1 LTISAVQFLK
11 QERAMKLKT
20 WAFLGALLAFG
31 AVPASASM
39 TTYYWHQTSASIP
52 GLMFTGQYTVV
63 DGVTVSTDGNQT
75 PPDLAGLLDF
85 TASGG
90 GVLPVT
96 LADLTPTDP
105 ISGFPMWSID
115 LSGAFPF
122 LAFIDANDAYDYT
135 IGSHTISA
143 DSDFP
148 SMCDT
153 TGVCS
158 ADGFWSSS
166 PFVTAPEPASL
177 PVLLMGVLGL
187 FGLIRA
193 GRGRIRS

>member
-1 LTISAVQFLK
+1 MKRYAVIAVL
-11 QERAMKLKT
+11 
-20 WAFLGALLAFG
+20 LGL
-31 AVPASASM
+31 VSIPAQATA

-63 DGVTVSTDGNQT
+63 DGMTVATDGNQT
-75 PPDLAGLLDF
+75 PPDLNGLLDF
-85 TASGG
+85 TVSGG

-96 LADLTPTDP
+96 LADLTPSDP
-105 ISGFPMWSID
+105 ISGFPDWSID

-135 IGSHTISA
+135 IGSHVISA
-143 DSDFP
+143 NSDFP

-166 PFVTAPEPASL
+166 PFVTAPEPANL
-177 PVLLMGVLGL
+177 PVVLSGLLAL